1 MTALKAK
8 TRAAVLQIAEWQ
20 LGVVEIPTNS
30 NKVKYNTAYY
40 GREVSGGA
48 YAWCMAFIWWVF
60 REAGF
65 SLYKTASC
73 TTFVNRYKTFAP
85 GQIVTDG
92 YKPGDIVFFDFSG
105 KRKKTEHVGIVV
117 GVVGGT
123 VLTIEGNTGTGND
136 ANGGAVMKR
145 RRDVSLITCG
155 VRPGYP
161 DPA

>member
-20 LGVVEIPTNS
+20 LGVVEMPTNS

-48 YAWCMAFIWWVF
+48 YAWCMAFTWWVF

-65 SLYKTASC
+65 SLYKTARCSA
-73 TTFVNRYKTFAP
+73 FVQRYRTAAP
-85 GQIVTDG
+85 AQVVTSG

-117 GVVGGT
+117 GVVGST
-123 VLTIEGNTGTGND
+123 ILTI
-136 ANGGAVMKR
+136 
-145 RRDVSLITCG
+145 
-155 VRPGYP
+155 
-161 DPA
+161 